1 MSNHLVERYKACMV
15 LSGVG
20 DAIGFVLTSCFEV
33 KEIDL
38 LNFGIFVVRYR
49 NGIWQFNTSG
59 KEIHRELNEK
69 FHQIENIHV
78 ERMY

>member
-1 MSNHLVERYKACMV
+1 MHLGLYRKCR
-15 LSGVG
+15 L
-20 DAIGFVLTSCFEV
+20 SCFQV

-49 NGIWQFNTSG
+49 NGTWQFNTSG

-69 FHQIENIHV
+69 FHLIENIHV
-78 ERMY
+78 ERMYEDLFSFENQSRIF